1 MDPCQCSI
9 ARCSPRFRAKT
20 AFLRTRRAGDLKAIQ
35 HSRAALLRQEAHKP
49 HTPRAGGE
57 HRRVLACPRPK
68 DRMVDVPRPQ
78 TNDIWPIWVES
89 GRVGGMT
96 SYRFLASAKGLC
108 VYMTRHTHKIQRALR
123 NACSMQTGAKI
134 ALVLACDCHCSAERQ
149 ETAVK
154 PPQTTYIAWRVLSIF
169 QYCLDNARE
178 PHFPPRQNDTAGDR
192 PSATRDSMEIRRRA

>member
-1 MDPCQCSI
+1 
-9 ARCSPRFRAKT
+9 
-20 AFLRTRRAGDLKAIQ
+20 
-35 HSRAALLRQEAHKP
+35 
-49 HTPRAGGE
+49 
-57 HRRVLACPRPK
+57 
-68 DRMVDVPRPQ
+68 MVDVPRPQ

-178 PHFPPRQNDTAGDR
+178 PHFPPPSERYCRRSPFCNARLDGNTEACVKPPRAPGAGPIAR
-192 PSATRDSMEIRRRA
+192 RHCRRRPWPPPGFGFKKGYNLWGRFASIFLHYTNRQGPLGPYSSPCSDLATKIEH